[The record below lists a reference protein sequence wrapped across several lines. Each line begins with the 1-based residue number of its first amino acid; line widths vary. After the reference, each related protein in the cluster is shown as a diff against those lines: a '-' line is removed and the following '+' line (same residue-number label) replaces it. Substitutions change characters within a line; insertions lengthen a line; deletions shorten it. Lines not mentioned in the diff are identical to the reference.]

1 MEKCLSLDVRDKVIS
16 DLKEITGYE
25 FSVYF
30 NDLYKRKD
38 GTCRRLK
45 GGFIGAKAVHKSI
58 WTLWKQK
65 LEGNDYG
72 LKVEFDCLD
81 YYKSNSKA
89 RFINTGYESIAAG
102 YTTYE
107 DYFNS
112 DDCFIIRIIFNN

>member
-16 DLKEITGYE
+16 DLKEITGYD
-25 FSVYF
+25 FCTYF

-45 GGFIGAKAVHKSI
+45 GGFTSAKAIHKSI

-65 LEGNDYG
+65 LESNDYG
-72 LKVEFDCLD
+72 LKVELDCLD
-81 YYKSNSKA
+81 YYKSDSKA
-89 RFINTGYESIAAG
+89 RFIEQGNRCIAAG

-107 DYFNS
+107 EYFNS
-112 DDCFIIRIIFNN
+112 DSCFIIRIIF